1 MQINKK
7 QFETL
12 FQLYWKRMFLFTV
25 KTVADEEDAKEI
37 VQEVFKSLWERSNNL
52 ELADAERYLL
62 RSVKLKS
69 LEYLRN
75 KGNKIRHHKVILHNK
90 TPYYEDNNFQYKEL
104 KNQLNTVV
112 ESLPNQCKNVF
123 KMSREEGLTN
133 KEIAGNLLITERAV
147 EYHISKALSIIRLR
161 LSESLNI

>member
-37 VQEVFKSLWERSNNL
+37 VQEVFKSLWERSSNL

>member
-37 VQEVFKSLWERSNNL
+37 VQEVFKSLWERSSNL

-104 KNQLNTVV
+104 KK
-112 ESLPNQCKNVF
+112 S
-123 KMSREEGLTN
+123 
-133 KEIAGNLLITERAV
+133 I
-147 EYHISKALSIIRLR
+147 EYCCRVTPQSM
-161 LSESLNI
+161 